1 MRNRPP
7 LAAPLLIT
15 LILTVAVLW
24 RALYAVA
31 SVIVDHYGLLGTLVA
46 YGACYAIRVII
57 DHGRGGARQD
67 SRRLLNAAAPL
78 TGRP

>member
-46 YGACYAIRVII
+46 CGACYAISVII
-57 DHGRGGARQD
+57 ERRSQARP
-67 SRRLLNAAAPL
+67 RETR
-78 TGRP
+78 